1 MNASKTKIMICGS
14 GMDELKKSGRYPCG
28 VCFKGVGANSI
39 LCSNCNCWVH
49 QRCTEFKKIK
59 EDPSYKC
66 KRCRG
71 EARPI
76 DGRPQESVFVGED
89 VLDTV
94 ASFCYLGDSQS
105 AAGGCSVAAITRVK
119 SAWKKFNELLPILTS
134 RHLSP
139 KTRGS
144 MYYSNVRRVMLYGS
158 ETWPITK
165 VDLLR
170 LQRNDR
176 AMIRRICGVRFDQV
190 RTTPSA
196 DLLSRLD
203 LFSIESHLRDGR
215 LRWYGHVHR
224 SSGAIKDAFELSVDG
239 RRPPVPPRKTWKDV
253 IADDLSA

>member
-1 MNASKTKIMICGS
+1 
-14 GMDELKKSGRYPCG
+14 
-28 VCFKGVGANSI
+28 
-39 LCSNCNCWVH
+39 
-49 QRCTEFKKIK
+49 
-59 EDPSYKC
+59 
-66 KRCRG
+66 
-71 EARPI
+71 
-76 DGRPQESVFVGED
+76 
-89 VLDTV
+89 
-94 ASFCYLGDSQS
+94 
-105 AAGGCSVAAITRVK
+105 
-119 SAWKKFNELLPILTS
+119 
-134 RHLSP
+134 
-139 KTRGS
+139 

-224 SSGAIKDAFELSVDG
+224 SSGAIKEAFELSVDG
-239 RRPPVPPRKTWKDV
+239 QRPPGRPRKTWKDV
-253 IADDLSA
+253 IADDLSAWDLNATDPSDRVSWRKSVKIAMRADSQTTGTRTTAMEDSSQPAR